1 MKNKLLSN
9 EKSWIK
15 MRLAILAFGLLGLLT
30 FSCESDVPLEVA
42 PLTYS
47 TGSDSTRFYYQLG
60 WQQILDEGY
69 YGPAEVSYRKALS
82 FDTSFLLGQS
92 VLARLTLDTAE
103 RRSLYESV
111 KAGRSLLQGAEGQLL
126 DVFTALTDYT
136 ILRAED
142 PEAAQAKRADVLL
155 LAEEK
160 LREIRRY
167 NPNIT
172 YIESEYIEFLHA
184 NHGAALALD
193 SLDIFRKESKRDNPF
208 LAGYKAQLLAELGRF
223 DEALLIAEDLA
234 SYYQLLQVPKPA
246 VVFAHLYFG
255 MDSLT
260 TAQYYIDQA
269 VALDDRNLEATRL
282 QTQIE
287 TAIAKQKAKSPT
299 H

>member
-1 MKNKLLSN
+1 
-9 EKSWIK
+9 
-15 MRLAILAFGLLGLLT
+15 MRLVILSFGLLGLLVC
-30 FSCESDVPLEVA
+30 SCTSDLPPVEVA
-42 PLTYS
+42 PLSYS
-47 TGSDSTRFYYQLG
+47 TGSDSTRYYYDLG

-92 VLARLTLDTAE
+92 VLARLTLDTTE
-103 RRSLYESV
+103 RRSLYESI
-111 KAGRSLLQGAEGQLL
+111 KNGRSLLQGAEGQLL

-136 ILRAED
+136 IRRAED
-142 PEAAQAKRADVLL
+142 PEAAKAKRAGVLL
-155 LAEEK
+155 LAEET
-160 LREIRRY
+160 LRRIRKQ
-167 NPNIT
+167 NPHIT

-193 SLDIFRKESKRDNPF
+193 SLVIFRKESKRDNPF
-208 LAGYKAQLLAELGRF
+208 LVGYQAQLLAELGRF
-223 DEALLIAEDLA
+223 DEALSIARDLE

-255 MDSLT
+255 MDSLS
-260 TAQYYIDQA
+260 TAKYYIDQA

-287 TAIAKQKAKSPT
+287 AAMAKPKD
-299 H
+299 

>member
-1 MKNKLLSN
+1 
-9 EKSWIK
+9 
-15 MRLAILAFGLLGLLT
+15 MRLVILSFGLLGLLA
-30 FSCESDVPLEVA
+30 FSCTSDLPPVEVA
-42 PLTYS
+42 PLSYS
-47 TGSDSTRFYYQLG
+47 TGSDSTRYYYDLG

-92 VLARLTLDTAE
+92 VLARLTLDTTE
-103 RRSLYESV
+103 RRSLYESI
-111 KAGRSLLQGAEGQLL
+111 KNGRSLLQGAEGQLL

-136 ILRAED
+136 IRRAED
-142 PEAAQAKRADVLL
+142 PEAAKAKRAGVLL
-155 LAEEK
+155 LAEET
-160 LREIRRY
+160 LRGIRKQ
-167 NPNIT
+167 NPHIT

-193 SLDIFRKESKRDNPF
+193 SLVIFRKESKRDNPF
-208 LAGYKAQLLAELGRF
+208 LVGYQAQLLAELGRF
-223 DEALLIAEDLA
+223 DEALSIARDLE

-255 MDSLT
+255 MDSLS
-260 TAQYYIDQA
+260 TAKYYIDQA

-287 TAIAKQKAKSPT
+287 AAMAKPKD
-299 H
+299 

>member
-1 MKNKLLSN
+1 
-9 EKSWIK
+9 
-15 MRLAILAFGLLGLLT
+15 MRLVILSFGLLGLLA
-30 FSCESDVPLEVA
+30 FSCTSDLPPVEVA
-42 PLTYS
+42 PLSYS
-47 TGSDSTRFYYQLG
+47 TGSDSTRYYYNLG

-92 VLARLTLDTAE
+92 VLARLTLDTVE
-103 RRSLYESV
+103 RRSLYESI
-111 KAGRSLLQGAEGQLL
+111 KNGRSLLQGAEGQLL

-136 ILRAED
+136 IIRAEN
-142 PEAAQAKRADVLL
+142 PEAAKAKRAGVLL
-155 LAEEK
+155 LAEET
-160 LREIRRY
+160 LREIRRQ

-193 SLDIFRKESKRDNPF
+193 SLVIFRKESKRDNPF
-208 LAGYKAQLLAELGRF
+208 LVGYQAQLLAELGRF
-223 DEALLIAEDLA
+223 DEALPIARDLET
-234 SYYQLLQVPKPA
+234 YYELLQVPKPA

-260 TAQYYIDQA
+260 TAKYYIDQA
-269 VALDDRNLEATRL
+269 VTLDDRNLEATRL

-287 TAIAKQKAKSPT
+287 AAMAKPKD
-299 H
+299 

>member
-1 MKNKLLSN
+1 
-9 EKSWIK
+9 
-15 MRLAILAFGLLGLLT
+15 MRLVILSFGLLGLLA
-30 FSCESDVPLEVA
+30 FSCTSDLPPVEVA
-42 PLTYS
+42 PLSYS
-47 TGSDSTRFYYQLG
+47 TGSDSTRYYYNLG

-103 RRSLYESV
+103 RSSLYESI
-111 KAGRSLLQGAEGQLL
+111 KNGRSLLQGAEGQLL

-136 ILRAED
+136 IIRAEN
-142 PEAAQAKRADVLL
+142 PEAAKAKRAGVLR
-155 LAEEK
+155 LAEET
-160 LREIRRY
+160 LREIRRQ

-193 SLDIFRKESKRDNPF
+193 SLVIFRQESERDNPF

-223 DEALLIAEDLA
+223 DEALPIARDLET
-234 SYYQLLQVPKPA
+234 YYELLQVPKPA
-246 VVFAHLYFG
+246 VVFAHLYLG
-255 MDSLT
+255 MDSLN
-260 TAQYYIDQA
+260 TAKYYIDQA

-282 QTQIE
+282 QTRIE
-287 TAIAKQKAKSPT
+287 MAIAKQKD
-299 H
+299 